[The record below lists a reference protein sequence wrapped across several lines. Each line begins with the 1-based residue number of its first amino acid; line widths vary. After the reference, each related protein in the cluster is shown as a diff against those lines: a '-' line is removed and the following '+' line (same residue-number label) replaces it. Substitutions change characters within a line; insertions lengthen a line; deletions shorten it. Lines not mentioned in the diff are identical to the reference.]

1 MSDKRITDLPEAYR
15 PAIKALPGDMQ
26 MLAAGM
32 EERFPGMGVLIIMAL
47 AEIVNGQW
55 VYVRRMDG
63 PMRSWRDDQIRAQYD
78 LGGITIRELARYWGL
93 SQSSIEKIL
102 AKPASQAELKS
113 KQMELFKT

>member
-1 MSDKRITDLPEAYR
+1 MSDKRIIDLPESYR
-15 PAIKALPGDMQ
+15 PSIESLPGDMQ
-26 MLAAGM
+26 MMAEGM
-32 EERFPGMGVLIIMAL
+32 EQRFPGMGVLIIMAL
-47 AEIVNGQW
+47 AEIVGGQW

-113 KQMELFKT
+113 KQMGLWG

>member
-1 MSDKRITDLPEAYR
+1 MSDKLIIDLPESYR
-15 PAIKALPGDMQ
+15 PSIESLPGDMQ
-26 MLAAGM
+26 MVAEGM
-32 EERFPGMGVLIIMAL
+32 EQRFPGMGVLIVMAL
-47 AEIVNGQW
+47 AETVNGQW

-102 AKPASQAELKS
+102 AKPASQGELEK
-113 KQMELFKT
+113 KQMKLF